1 MASASPLAGRTAIVT
16 GSSRGIG
23 RTIALHLASLGANL
37 VINYSSNSTEAEL
50 VAAEINAASSSSH
63 PRAITVRA
71 NVSLAAD
78 VKALFDHAEKAFDK
92 KPHIIVN
99 NAGTLDSNYP
109 TIEATPESEWDKTFN
124 VNAKGTFLCCQEA
137 AKRLVCGGGGRIIN
151 FSSSLVG
158 SNLTGYGAYI
168 ASKAAVEGLTRVLAK
183 ELKGTGITA
192 NCVAPGPIAT
202 ELFFAGKSEEDVMR
216 VVGMCPMGR
225 LGETKDVAPVVGFL
239 ATDAAEWVNGQVVR
253 VNGGCDVA
261 PVVGFLATDGSEW
274 VNGQVVR
281 VNGGYV

>member
-16 GSSRGIG
+16 GASRGIG
-23 RTIALHLASLGANL
+23 RAIALHLASLGANL
-37 VINYSSNSTEAEL
+37 VISYSSSSTEAEL
-50 VAAEINAASSSSH
+50 VAAEINASSSPSQ
-63 PRAITVRA
+63 PRAVTVRA
-71 NVSLAAD
+71 NISIAAD

-92 KPHIIVN
+92 TPHIIVN
-99 NAGTLDSNYP
+99 NAGTLDSTYP
-109 TIEATPESEWDKTFN
+109 TIEATLESEWDKTFN

-137 AKRLVCGGGGRIIN
+137 AKRLVRGGGGRIIN

-158 SNLTGYGAYI
+158 LNLPRYGAYI
-168 ASKAAVEGLTRVLAK
+168 ASKAAVEGFTRVLAK

-202 ELFFAGKSEEDVMR
+202 ELFYAGKSEEDVKR
-216 VVGMCPMGR
+216 VVDMCPMGR

-253 VNGGCDVA
+253 VNGGTV
-261 PVVGFLATDGSEW
+261 
-274 VNGQVVR
+274 
-281 VNGGYV
+281 